1 MARENERADAAR
13 NRAAVLAAADR
24 LFAESPH
31 GTAVSMDEIAEAA
44 GVGKGTL
51 FRRFGDRA
59 GLVRA
64 VFEARTAWFREALES
79 GPEPLGPDTPPRE
92 RVFGIMEA
100 LVRIKLD
107 NTHLAQTL
115 EEAPAGRGA
124 ELFASASY
132 RLVHGLLADAVA
144 RACAGQTPPAPD
156 AAWTAHVL
164 LGAVRADLVGH
175 LVATEGLTRGR
186 ALRDV
191 RDLVERLL
199 GP

>member
-1 MARENERADAAR
+1 
-13 NRAAVLAAADR
+13 
-24 LFAESPH
+24 
-31 GTAVSMDEIAEAA
+31 MDEVAEAA

-64 VFEARTAWFREALES
+64 VFDARTAWFREALAA

-124 ELFASASY
+124 ELFASESY
-132 RLVHGLLADAVA
+132 RLVHGLLADTVA
-144 RACAGQTPPAPD
+144 RAAADQAPTALD
-156 AAWTAHVL
+156 PAWTAHVL
-164 LGAVRADLVGH
+164 LGSVRADLLGH
-175 LVATEGLTRGR
+175 LVSAEGLTRGR

-191 RDLVERLL
+191 RELVERLL

>member
-1 MARENERADAAR
+1 MPSENERADAAR

-31 GTAVSMDEIAEAA
+31 GIAVSMDEIAAAA

-64 VFEARTAWFREALES
+64 VFDARTAWFREALEA
-79 GPEPLGPDTPPRE
+79 GPEPLGPATPPRE

-124 ELFASASY
+124 ELFASESY
-132 RLVHGLLADAVA
+132 RRVHGLLADAVA
-144 RACAGQTPPAPD
+144 RATRAAPAPD

-175 LVATEGLTRGR
+175 LVAAEGLTRGR

-191 RDLVERLL
+191 RELVERLL